1 MADGYFQSREEI
13 NNSPVY
19 GGNPDNVKPGYIKYK
34 DISGPEGVPDGKIY
48 SYDRTILGN
57 PTPRYEFGLTLGGDW
72 KGLDFSLFFQGVGK
86 RDVYYSGAGARA
98 LSGNYTIYKYQLDYW
113 TEDNPNAKFPI
124 LLEDPNG
131 TNPNNM
137 ISSFW
142 VKSGAYCRLKN
153 IVIGYTL
160 PQRWTQKATLSKVRI
175 YASAQNLFTVK
186 NNFYEGFDPENSIGS
201 GASCYPLNKTFIFG
215 LNVEF

>member
-1 MADGYFQSREEI
+1 M
-13 NNSPVY
+13 
-19 GGNPDNVKPGYIKYK
+19 
-34 DISGPEGVPDGKIY
+34 
-48 SYDRTILGN
+48 
-57 PTPRYEFGLTLGGDW
+57 
-72 KGLDFSLFFQGVGK
+72 GK

-113 TEDNPNAKFPI
+113 TEDNPHAKFPI
-124 LLEDPNG
+124 LLEDPSG

-153 IVIGYTL
+153 IVLGYTL
-160 PQRWTQKATLSKVRI
+160 PQTWIQKAALSKVRI
-175 YASAQNLFTVK
+175 YASAQNLFTIK
-186 NNFYEGFDPENSIGS
+186 NNFEEGFDTDNSIGS